1 MIAKKLAMCAA
12 GLGIGAVCAVGA
24 PAPAHATT
32 MGDELIKQV
41 NEYRASL
48 GLAPVHKDAN
58 VQKFSEGWAHH
69 TALQD
74 KRNGLSEDDH
84 STGSGYA
91 EIMSYSE
98 GYADVPSA
106 AVDGWKHSPDHNAI
120 MTDGKY
126 TRVGADCAQGRSG
139 AHYCVMNFD
148 W

>member
-48 GLAPVHKDAN
+48 GIGPVHKDARI
-58 VQKFSEGWAHH
+58 QGFSEGWARHM
-69 TALQD
+69 AQKD
-74 KRNGLSEDDH
+74 SRYH

-91 EIMSYSE
+91 EIISSSQ
-98 GYADVPSA
+98 GYDDVPSA
-106 AVDGWKHSPDHNAI
+106 AVDGWKHSLGHNAI